1 MLLELLLNKRFLS
14 GFVTGCILAI
24 PTAWLAEPFYKGALI
39 SIYSDEF
46 ATLTF
51 QCDQAMREH
60 WIGKMAVADDPSPSA
75 ISALKAAEI
84 ALLDCQDY
92 DLLQKKLLRLGLS
105 DSEIGELV
113 LQAAEKTPEGLRT
126 VIGIHEIR
134 Y

>member
-1 MLLELLLNKRFLS
+1 MLLESLLNKRYLY
-14 GFVTGCILAI
+14 GLVTGCILAI
-24 PTAWLAEPFYKGALI
+24 PAAWLAEPVYKSVLL
-39 SIYSDEF
+39 SIYGDKF

-60 WIGKMAVADDPSPSA
+60 WIGKMALADNPSPST
-75 ISALKAAEI
+75 ISTLKATEI

-113 LQAAEKTPEGLRT
+113 LRAAEQTPQGLRT